1 MDHVFVNFF
10 FQFHFARVK
19 YCWNFHFKATIN
31 GEWGSWGEWSS
42 CSGKCGSRGMMKR
55 QRLCNNPEP
64 YNGGSNCMGPDYEA
78 SICETDPCEN
88 SKGILDHA

>member
-1 MDHVFVNFF
+1 
-10 FQFHFARVK
+10 
-19 YCWNFHFKATIN
+19 
-31 GEWGSWGEWSS
+31 
-42 CSGKCGSRGMMKR
+42 MMKR